1 LFLEKHG
8 RLFCELCNF
17 NFAEAYPFLKRD
29 VIEVHHVVPLKTL
42 NKSTAVTTDDLM
54 LLCANCHLAV
64 HQGDAEENLLSAM
77 AHFEIKGDAHDR

>member
-1 LFLEKHG
+1 MEKHG

-17 NFAEAYPFLKRD
+17 SFIETYPFLQND

-42 NKSTAVTTDDLM
+42 SKSTLVTPDDLM

-64 HQGDAEENLLSAM
+64 HQGDAEENLLLATV
-77 AHFEIKGDAHDR
+77 HFESRNDATDC